1 MSNLLSASGT
11 NASQSRLQTPSV
23 FGDDDEQ
30 DLGPIET
37 ILTKNEIDEILE
49 KEMVVNE
56 RVQVPFDKD
65 KIEKGGIQKAIT

>member
-1 MSNLLSASGT
+1 M
-11 NASQSRLQTPSV
+11 
-23 FGDDDEQ
+23 
-30 DLGPIET
+30 GPIET